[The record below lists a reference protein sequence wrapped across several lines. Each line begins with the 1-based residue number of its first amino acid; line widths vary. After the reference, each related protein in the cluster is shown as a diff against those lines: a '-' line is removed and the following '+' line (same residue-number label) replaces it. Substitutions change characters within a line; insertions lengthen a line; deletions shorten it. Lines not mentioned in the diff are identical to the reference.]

1 MHNLQGAIMRPLF
14 LLLPATLLLAPCA
27 FAQDLPYPQSDSPAP
42 PTVKVNAPFKTVWL
56 SDEHARELAG
66 HYEMSNGWD
75 LKVRTAA
82 RFIDATIDRREPM
95 RLFHVEQDRF
105 VSSDGSVA
113 MRFNQ
118 GDNGDEMTMRYVP
131 DPRLAQVVEISA
143 RMAQR

>member
-1 MHNLQGAIMRPLF
+1 MHNLEGTIMRPLF
-14 LLLPATLLLAPCA
+14 LLIPASLLLAA
-27 FAQDLPYPQSDSPAP
+27 SALAQELPYPQPDSAALS
-42 PTVKVNAPFKTVWL
+42 TVKVNAPFRTVWL

-66 HYEMSNGWD
+66 RYEMSNGWQ
-75 LKVRTAA
+75 LKVRTSA
-82 RFIDATIDRREPM
+82 RFIDATIDTQKPM

-118 GDNGDEMTMRYVP
+118 GDAGDEMTMRYVP
-131 DPRLAQVVEISA
+131 DPRMAQVVVISS

>member
-1 MHNLQGAIMRPLF
+1 MRPL
-14 LLLPATLLLAPCA
+14 LLLPSLLLSTAA
-27 FAQDLPYPQSDSPAP
+27 LAQDLPYPQAESPALSS
-42 PTVKVNAPFKTVWL
+42 VRVNAPFKTVWL

-118 GDNGDEMTMRYVP
+118 GDNGDEMTMRYLP